1 MQVINRQKELVMF
14 DASRIKKMVD
24 AACQEL
30 DVDSKSLCLDLDRYI
45 VNQQTTTQEIQ
56 NLLIDLALKKADSPQ
71 NSQWTLV
78 AGRLNMLDLLKQIDA
93 ERSQYTKANFL
104 HYIKYQVDRK
114 NYKNILDFYST
125 SEIKEISSF
134 FIEENNFL
142 FDNAGVNMLRER
154 YLLHHEKPQEMFMLC
169 AMWLSYTV
177 ESSKSKL
184 QQVKQYYE
192 ALSSLKLSLATPFLA
207 NLRTNTPNLSSCF
220 ITAVDDTL
228 ESIMQVVTDAAAI
241 SKKGGGV
248 GINVSAL
255 RAKGSTVNDI
265 ANASGGVVPW
275 IKIFNDVALAVS
287 QVKSNRVGAI
297 TIALDVWHKDIYD
310 FLDLQTENGDQR
322 RKAFDIFPQVV
333 LPNKFLEAVI
343 NDESWYLFDPFLLGK
358 NDIDLVNCSN
368 STFEAR
374 YAHACKSVPK
384 VKTKAKDLFKQIIKV
399 QVETGLPYLFFKD
412 NANAVNPHKQ
422 LGTILNGNLCME
434 SYSVFNTKL
443 THCCNLISLNLA
455 RLLDK
460 STWDYYINL
469 AVCMLNN
476 AFDCTKEP
484 TDNSKKHNQALKTIG
499 LGVMGLADYLAY
511 NKLLY
516 DKDTITP
523 LFASIFDSAVYAS
536 ACVAEKTN
544 RYKYYNSDFWLCY
557 LKDKVSVRTYDRVKK
572 YGLANGQ
579 LMAVAPNTSSSII
592 GGCTASI
599 LPAYDL
605 VFNNK
610 DSKGDNTVA
619 APFSSTHQWFYAT
632 QKNTT
637 QDTIIDVI
645 AGIQNYVDQG
655 ISMELIFDLNADNFE
670 AKYIYDTLINAWRK
684 GCKAIYYVRTV
695 QKTLNDCIS
704 CAN

>member
-1 MQVINRQKELVMF
+1 
-14 DASRIKKMVD
+14 
-24 AACQEL
+24 
-30 DVDSKSLCLDLDRYI
+30 
-45 VNQQTTTQEIQ
+45 
-56 NLLIDLALKKADSPQ
+56 
-71 NSQWTLV
+71 
-78 AGRLNMLDLLKQIDA
+78 
-93 ERSQYTKANFL
+93 
-104 HYIKYQVDRK
+104 
-114 NYKNILDFYST
+114 
-125 SEIKEISSF
+125 
-134 FIEENNFL
+134 
-142 FDNAGVNMLRER
+142 
-154 YLLHHEKPQEMFMLC
+154 MLC
-169 AMWLSYTV
+169 AMWLAYT
-177 ESSKSKL
+177 ERNSKDKL
-184 QQVKQYYE
+184 DKVKQYYE

-207 NLRTNTPNLSSCF
+207 NLRTNNPSLSSCF

-228 ESIMQVVTDAAAI
+228 ESIMQVVTDAAVI

-255 RAKGSTVNDI
+255 RAKGSTVNGV

-275 IKIFNDVALAVS
+275 IKIFNDIALAVS

-322 RKAFDIFPQVV
+322 RKAFDIFPQIV
-333 LPNKFLEAVI
+333 LPNAFIQAALT
-343 NDESWYLFDPFLLGK
+343 NQSWFLFDPYLLQEK
-358 NDIDLVNCSN
+358 SIDLVNCAN
-368 STFEAR
+368 EEFESR
-374 YAHACKSVPK
+374 YEYA
-384 VKTKAKDLFKQIIKV
+384 VKNVSSIRVKAKDLFKQIIKV

-412 NANAVNPHKQ
+412 NVNAVNPHKQ
-422 LGTILNGNLCME
+422 QGTILNGNLCME
-434 SYSVFNTKL
+434 SYSIFNSQV

-469 AVCMLNN
+469 AVQMLNN
-476 AFDCTKEP
+476 AFDCTEEP
-484 TDNSKKHNQALKTIG
+484 TRNSKRHNQALKTIG

-523 LFASIFDSAVYAS
+523 LFARIFDSVVYAS
-536 ACVAEKTN
+536 ACIAKKTKS
-544 RYKYYNSDFWLCY
+544 YKYYNSDFWLHY
-557 LKDKVSVRTYDRVKK
+557 LEDKVSVLTYDQVKR

-579 LMAVAPNTSSSII
+579 LMAIAPNTSSSII

-610 DSKGDNTVA
+610 DSKGDNIVA
-619 APFSSTHQWFYAT
+619 SPFSSTHQWFYAT

-637 QDTIIDVI
+637 QDTITDVI
-645 AGIQNYVDQG
+645 SGIQNYVDQG
-655 ISMELIFDLNADNFE
+655 ISMELFFDLNTDGFE
-670 AKYIYDTLINAWRK
+670 AKDIYNTIINAWQK